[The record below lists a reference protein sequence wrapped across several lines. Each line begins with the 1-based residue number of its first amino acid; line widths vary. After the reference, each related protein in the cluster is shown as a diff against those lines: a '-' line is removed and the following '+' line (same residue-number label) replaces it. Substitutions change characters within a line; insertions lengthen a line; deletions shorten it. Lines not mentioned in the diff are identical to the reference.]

1 MRGGMGRD
9 RRAGGTAAGGGQR
22 PRPPAGPPGAAPPE
36 AQLRRPGAPAETV
49 LETAP
54 LGIVMTD
61 RTGRITWANARAEEM
76 FGYPPG
82 ELGGLS
88 VELLLPEHLRDAHR
102 EHRAS
107 FFAHP
112 RVRPMGLGLD
122 LVARRKDG
130 GSFPVEI
137 SLSFVEADG
146 ELFALSF
153 ITDVTPRR
161 EAERRLQAEFAVT
174 RAFAESG
181 PIEGLAPR
189 LLLALC
195 ESLDWDLGEF
205 WRVHGE
211 VLRSEGSWHRAT
223 LDAAEFVALG
233 RESPLARSAGI
244 PGRVWATGEALWAE
258 DLAQEVGFVRA
269 AVAAR
274 LGLRSGCAFPI
285 RSDQRLI
292 GVMALLRRQ
301 VAPRDQALLTMLSDI
316 GSRIGQHLEHRR
328 TEEELRRQ
336 REILYQSEKLAALG
350 RLVAGVAH
358 EMNNPLGIISS
369 RIELM
374 LADAEGQAL
383 PAQHL
388 EDLRVVHRNVLRV
401 AGVAQALRSFA
412 RQSTGERQPVT
423 LNRVVEET
431 LLLTGK
437 PLSTDNV
444 RVVTALD
451 PDLPPLLGDGN
462 ALQQVVLNLLTNAR
476 EAMTTG
482 GEIRVSTGAVP
493 GRPGWVR
500 LVIADTG
507 PGIAPHDLPHLFEP
521 FYTTKP
527 SGTGLGLAVSYGI
540 VQDHGGSIEVASSP
554 GEGATFTLC
563 FPAVASA

>member
-1 MRGGMGRD
+1 MA
-9 RRAGGTAAGGGQR
+9 RA
-22 PRPPAGPPGAAPPE
+22 E
-36 AQLRRPGAPAETV
+36 KV
-49 LETAP
+49 LETSP
-54 LGIVMTD
+54 LGILMSD
-61 RTGRITWANARAEEM
+61 RTGRIVWANQRAEEM
-76 FGYPPG
+76 FGYARD
-82 ELGGLS
+82 ELGGLA
-88 VELLLPEHLRDAHR
+88 VELLLPEHLRGAHLA
-102 EHRAS
+102 HRAS
-107 FFAHP
+107 FFDHP

-130 GSFPVEI
+130 RTFPVEI
-137 SLSFVEADG
+137 SLSFIETDEG
-146 ELFALSF
+146 LFALSF

-174 RAFAESG
+174 RVFAESG
-181 PIEGLAPR
+181 PMEGLAPR

-205 WRVHGE
+205 WRVDE
-211 VLRSEGSWHRAT
+211 DVLRSDAIWYRET
-223 LDAAEFVALG
+223 LDAEEFATLG
-233 RESPLARSAGI
+233 RQVPLARGMGI

-258 DLAQEVGFVRA
+258 DVAQEVGFVRA
-269 AVAAR
+269 AAAAR
-274 LGLRSGCAFPI
+274 LELRSGCAFPV
-285 RSDQRLI
+285 RSDQRMI
-292 GVMALLRRQ
+292 GIMVLLRRE
-301 VAPRDQALLTMLSDI
+301 VAPRDHALLTMLSDI

-374 LADAEGQAL
+374 LADAQGQAL

-388 EDLRVVHRNVLRV
+388 EDLSVVHRNVLRV
-401 AGVAQALRSFA
+401 AGVAKALRSFA
-412 RQSTGERQPVT
+412 RHSPGERQPVT
-423 LNRVVEET
+423 LNKVVEET
-431 LLLTGK
+431 LLLAGK

-444 RVVTALD
+444 RVITALD

-482 GEIRVSTGAVP
+482 GEIRVSTGPVP
-493 GRPGWVR
+493 GRPRWVR

-507 PGIAPHDLPHLFEP
+507 PGIAPRDLPHLFEP
-521 FYTTKP
+521 FYTTKA

-540 VQDHGGSIEVASSP
+540 VQDHGGTIEVESSP
-554 GEGATFTLC
+554 GKGATFTLS
-563 FPAVASA
+563 FPAIAPA